1 MKNKYSTDFERYLN
15 ARPLDVHTWSDH
27 PEVNVFVNE
36 IYSQLSSI
44 KGNERINKKLLKVV
58 LLDLYVAWCTDP
70 ELMIMF
76 SRDNNAYKAK
86 SRYNEIHIGK
96 KVIGV
101 VNNLVNEGIIEE
113 KRGFKDRIH
122 DIGFQSRLWASPALK
137 EKFKSARFHQ
147 FQFCDHEGRESIVL
161 RNDNKEDIEVYTDT
175 AVTKY
180 SRSLLADYNTLLGN
194 THIDICHLNKPVIA
208 IGSGSK
214 AMKLAINQQDKFVR
228 RIFNNSEWDQG
239 GRFYGGWWQRCPKV
253 FREKIVFDDVATAEI
268 DFSGIHIVI
277 LYAQEGINY
286 WAEVN
291 EDPYSIHGINDIDP
305 NIDLRA
311 AAKLLLLTAI
321 NAETPEK
328 AFGAFRQQA
337 VSGLPEKRLTNEQ
350 LNSMLNQ
357 LKRKHKPI
365 AHKLASGA
373 GIELM
378 YVDSQITERLIKRF
392 TRHYHCPILTIHD
405 SYIVPFGYDR
415 ILHREMQAAFEA
427 VKGVS
432 QPVVEHTTEYYDM
445 IEQEP
450 HPDNPVD
457 LQHDHYAGPPSQR
470 HLSELELFREF
481 KGKPLWEDWVPDWTA
496 VY

>member
-1 MKNKYSTDFERYLN
+1 
-15 ARPLDVHTWSDH
+15 
-27 PEVNVFVNE
+27 
-36 IYSQLSSI
+36 
-44 KGNERINKKLLKVV
+44 
-58 LLDLYVAWCTDP
+58 
-70 ELMIMF
+70 MIMF

-101 VNNLVNEGIIEE
+101 VDNLVNEGIIEE
-113 KRGFKDRIH
+113 KRGFNDQIRG
-122 DIGFQSRLWASPALK
+122 IGFQSRLWATPSLK
-137 EKFKSARFHQ
+137 EKFNSARFHQ
-147 FQFCDHEGRESIVL
+147 FQFCDHEGRESILL
-161 RNDNKEDIEVYTDT
+161 RDENKEDIEGYTDN

-180 SRSLLADYNTLLGN
+180 SRSLLTDYNTLLAN
-194 THIDICHLNKPVIA
+194 THIDILDLDQPVIE

-214 AMKLAINQQDKFVR
+214 TMKLAINQQDKFVR
-228 RIFNNSEWDQG
+228 RIFNKSRWDQG
-239 GRFYGGWWQRCPKV
+239 GRFYGGWWQRCPKIY
-253 FREKIVFDDVATAEI
+253 REKIVFDGVATAEI

-305 NIDLRA
+305 DIDLRA

-328 AFGAFRQQA
+328 AYGAFRQQA
-337 VSGLPEKRLTNEQ
+337 ESESPEKRLTNEQ

-357 LKRKHKPI
+357 LKRKHEPI

-378 YVDSQITERLIKRF
+378 YVDSQITQRLIERF
-392 TRHYHCPILTIHD
+392 TRHYQCPILTIHD

-415 ILHREMQAAFEA
+415 ILHKEMQAAFE
-427 VKGVS
+427 VITGVS
-432 QPVVEHTTEYYDM
+432 QPVVEHATEYYDVL
-445 IEQEP
+445 EDEP
-450 HPDNPVD
+450 DPR
-457 LQHDHYAGPPSQR
+457 QAKAI
-470 HLSELELFREF
+470 SEY
-481 KGKPLWEDWVPDWTA
+481 PDWTPTKRHLKDYENFKIYKDKPSREPWMPDWTM

>member
-1 MKNKYSTDFERYLN
+1 MENKNHIDFERYLH

-27 PEVNVFVNE
+27 PEVNVFVND
-36 IYSQLSSI
+36 IYSHLPSLE
-44 KGNERINKKLLKVV
+44 GNERINKKLLKVV

-101 VNNLVNEGIIEE
+101 VDELGNEGIIEE
-113 KRGFKDRIH
+113 KRGFNDKIRG
-122 DIGFQSRLWASPALK
+122 IGFQSRLWPGPSLK

-147 FQFCDHEGRESIVL
+147 FQFCDHDGRESIVL
-161 RNDNKEDIEVYTDT
+161 RDKNKEAVEDYQDT
-175 AVTKY
+175 AITNF
-180 SRSLLADYNTLLGN
+180 SRSLLSEYNAFLAN
-194 THIDICHLNKPVIA
+194 THIDIFDLDKPVIE

-214 AMKLAINQQDKFVR
+214 TMRLAITQQDKFVR
-228 RIFNNSEWDQG
+228 RIFNKSRWDQG
-239 GRFYGGWWQRCPKV
+239 GRFYGGWWQRCPKTY
-253 FREKIVFDDVATAEI
+253 RKKIVFDGVATAEV

-277 LYAQEGINY
+277 LYAHEGINY
-286 WAEVN
+286 WAQVH
-291 EDPYSIHGINDIDP
+291 EDPFFIHGINDIDP
-305 NIDLRA
+305 DIDLRA

-337 VSGLPEKRLTNEQ
+337 ESRSPEKRLTNEQ
-350 LNSMLNQ
+350 LYSMLNQ
-357 LKRKHKPI
+357 LKQKHEPI

-378 YVDSQITERLIKRF
+378 YVDSQITERLIERF
-392 TRHYHCPILTIHD
+392 TRHYRCPILTIHD

-415 ILHREMQAAFEA
+415 ILRREMQAAFET
-427 VKGVS
+427 VTGVS
-432 QPVVEHTTEYYDM
+432 KPVVEHTTAYYDVL
-445 IEQEP
+445 EDEP
-450 HPDNPVD
+450 DPQLTSSMSAYPDWT
-457 LQHDHYAGPPSQR
+457 PSKR
-470 HLSELELFREF
+470 HLKDYESFKAYKNKPNRER
-481 KGKPLWEDWVPDWTA
+481 WVPDWTM

>member
-1 MKNKYSTDFERYLN
+1 MKNKNLSDFERYLN

-27 PEVNVFVNE
+27 PEVNIFVND

-44 KGNERINKKLLKVV
+44 QGNERINKKLLKLV

-96 KVIGV
+96 KVIEV
-101 VNNLVNEGIIEE
+101 VDNLVNEGIIEE
-113 KRGFKDRIH
+113 KRGFNDQIRG
-122 DIGFQSRLWASPALK
+122 IGFQSRLWATPSLK

-147 FQFCDHEGRESIVL
+147 FQFCSHEGRESIVQ
-161 RNDNKEDIEVYTDT
+161 RNENKEAVENYQDT
-175 AVTKY
+175 AITNF
-180 SRSLLADYNTLLGN
+180 SRSLLYDYNALLAN
-194 THIDICHLNKPVIA
+194 THIDIFDLNKPVIE

-214 AMKLAINQQDKFVR
+214 TMKLAITQQDKFVR
-228 RIFNNSEWDQG
+228 RIFNNSRWDEG
-239 GRFYGGWWQRCPKV
+239 GRFYGGWWQRCPKSH
-253 FREKIVFDDVATAEI
+253 REKIVFDDVATAEI

-305 NIDLRA
+305 EIDLRA
-311 AAKLLLLTAI
+311 AAKLLLLTAL

-337 VSGLPEKRLTNEQ
+337 VSGSPEKRLTNEQ
-350 LNSMLNQ
+350 LSSILNQ
-357 LKRKHKPI
+357 LKWKHEPI

-378 YVDSQITERLIKRF
+378 YVDSQITERLIERF
-392 TRHYHCPILTIHD
+392 TRHYRCPILTIHD

-415 ILHREMQAAFEA
+415 ILNREMQAAFEI
-427 VKGVS
+427 VTGVS
-432 QPVVEHTTEYYDM
+432 QPVVEHTTEYYD
-445 IEQEP
+445 ILENETDP
-450 HPDNPVD
+450 HLANSITE
-457 LQHDHYAGPPSQR
+457 Y
-470 HLSELELFREF
+470 
-481 KGKPLWEDWVPDWTA
+481 PDWTPSKSHVKDYESFKTYKDKPDREPWVPECTM

>member
-1 MKNKYSTDFERYLN
+1 VKNKISTDFERYLN
-15 ARPLDVHTWSDH
+15 ARPFDVHTWSDH

-70 ELMIMF
+70 DLMIMF

-101 VNNLVNEGIIEE
+101 VDNLVTEGIIEE
-113 KRGFKDRIH
+113 KRGFNDHIRG
-122 DIGFQSRLWASPALK
+122 IGFQSRLWASPALK

-147 FQFCDHEGRESIVL
+147 FQLCDHEGRESIVL
-161 RNDNKEDIEVYTDT
+161 RDKNKEAVEAYGDN
-175 AVTKY
+175 AVTMY
-180 SRSLLADYNTLLGN
+180 SRSLLAEYNSLLAN
-194 THIDICHLNKPVIA
+194 THIDIFDLDQPVIE

-214 AMKLAINQQDKFVR
+214 TMRLAITQQDKFVR
-228 RIFNNSEWDQG
+228 RIFNNSRWDQG

-253 FREKIVFDDVATAEI
+253 YRERIVFDGVATAEI

-291 EDPYSIHGINDIDP
+291 EDPYSIHRINDIDP
-305 NIDLRA
+305 DIDLRA
-311 AAKLLLLTAI
+311 AAKLLVLTAI

-337 VSGLPEKRLTNEQ
+337 VSESPEKRLTNKQ
-350 LNSMLNQ
+350 LNSMLSQ
-357 LKRKHKPI
+357 LKRKHEPI

-378 YVDSQITERLIKRF
+378 YVDSQITERLIERF
-392 TRHYHCPILTIHD
+392 TRHYRCPILTIHD

-427 VKGVS
+427 VTGVS
-432 QPVVEHTTEYYDM
+432 QPVVEHTTEYYD
-445 IEQEP
+445 ILEEEP
-450 HPDNPVD
+450 D
-457 LQHDHYAGPPSQR
+457 LR
-470 HLSELELFREF
+470 LFNSIN
-481 KGKPLWEDWVPDWTA
+481 KYPDWTLSNRHLTDYESFKIYKNKPDRELWVPHWTI

>member
-1 MKNKYSTDFERYLN
+1 VKNKNSTDFERYLN

-27 PEVNVFVNE
+27 PEVNVFVND

-58 LLDLYVAWCTDP
+58 LLDLYLAWCTDP

-86 SRYNEIHIGK
+86 SRYNEINIGK

-122 DIGFQSRLWASPALK
+122 GIGFQSRLWASPALK
-137 EKFKSARFHQ
+137 DKFKSARFHQ

-161 RNDNKEDIEVYTDT
+161 RDENKE
-175 AVTKY
+175 AVEDYSDNAFTTF
-180 SRSLLADYNTLLGN
+180 SRSLLSEYNALLAN
-194 THIDICHLNKPVIA
+194 THIDIFDLDKPVIE

-214 AMKLAINQQDKFVR
+214 TMKLAINQRDKFVR
-228 RIFNNSEWDQG
+228 RIFNNSRWDEG
-239 GRFYGGWWQRCPKV
+239 GRFYGGWWQRCPKTY
-253 FREKIVFDDVATAEI
+253 RENIVFDGVVTAEI

-291 EDPYSIHGINDIDP
+291 EDPYSIHGINNIDP
-305 NIDLRA
+305 DIDLRA
-311 AAKLLLLTAI
+311 SAKLLLLTAI
-321 NAETPEK
+321 NAKTPEK

-337 VSGLPEKRLTNEQ
+337 ESGSPEKRLTNEQ
-350 LNSMLNQ
+350 LNSMLNE
-357 LKRKHKPI
+357 LKRKHEPI

-378 YVDSQITERLIKRF
+378 YVDSQITERLIERF
-392 TRHYHCPILTIHD
+392 TRHYRCPILTIHD

-427 VKGVS
+427 ITGVS
-432 QPVVEHTTEYYDM
+432 QPVVEHTTEYYDVL
-445 IEQEP
+445 EDEP
-450 HPDNPVD
+450 DPGLANSITEYPD
-457 LQHDHYAGPPSQR
+457 LTSSKR
-470 HLSELELFREF
+470 HLKDCESFKIYKEKPNRE
-481 KGKPLWEDWVPDWTA
+481 PWVPECTL
-496 VY
+496 VN

>member
-1 MKNKYSTDFERYLN
+1 MENKNLSDFERYLN

-36 IYSQLSSI
+36 IYSHLSSI
-44 KGNERINKKLLKVV
+44 KGNQRINKKLLKVV

-86 SRYNEIHIGK
+86 SRYNEIHISK
-96 KVIGV
+96 KIRDIVDE
-101 VNNLVNEGIIEE
+101 LVNENIIEE
-113 KRGFKDRIH
+113 KRGFNDKIRG
-122 DIGFQSRLWASPALK
+122 IGFKSRLWASPSLK

-147 FQFCDHEGRESIVL
+147 FQFCDYEGRESIVL
-161 RNDNKEDIEVYTDT
+161 RDKNKEAVEDYQDT
-175 AVTKY
+175 PITNF
-180 SRSLLADYNTLLGN
+180 SRSLLSDYNALLAN
-194 THIDICHLNKPVIA
+194 THIDIFDLNKPVIE

-214 AMKLAINQQDKFVR
+214 TMKLGITQQDKFVR
-228 RIFNNSEWDQG
+228 RIFNNSKWNEG
-239 GRFYGGWWQRCPKV
+239 GRFYGGWWQRCPKTY
-253 FREKIVFDDVATAEI
+253 REKIVFDGIATAEI

-286 WAEVN
+286 WAQVN

-305 NIDLRA
+305 DIDLRA

-337 VSGLPEKRLTNEQ
+337 ESGSPEKRLTNEQ

-357 LKRKHKPI
+357 LKRKHEPI

-373 GIELM
+373 GIKLM
-378 YVDSQITERLIKRF
+378 YVDSQITERLIERF
-392 TRHYHCPILTIHD
+392 TLHFQCPILTIHD
-405 SYIVPFGYDR
+405 SYIVPFGWDR
-415 ILHREMQAAFEA
+415 ILHREMQVAFEA
-427 VKGVS
+427 ATGVS
-432 QPVVEHTTEYYDM
+432 QPVVEHTTEYYDVLEDELDPRLATSM
-445 IEQEP
+445 TDY
-450 HPDNPVD
+450 PDWT
-457 LQHDHYAGPPSQR
+457 PSKR
-470 HLSELELFREF
+470 HLNDYESFKVYKNKPNRER
-481 KGKPLWEDWVPDWTA
+481 WVPDWTM

>member
-1 MKNKYSTDFERYLN
+1 MESENLTDFERYLN

-36 IYSQLSSI
+36 IYSLLSSI
-44 KGNERINKKLLKVV
+44 QGNERINKKLLKVV

-101 VNNLVNEGIIEE
+101 VDNLVNEGIIGE
-113 KRGFKDRIH
+113 KRGFNDKIRG
-122 DIGFQSRLWASPALK
+122 IGFQSRLWPSPSLK
-137 EKFKSARFHQ
+137 QKFKSARFHQ

-161 RNDNKEDIEVYTDT
+161 RDQEKVAVEEYNDNT
-175 AVTKY
+175 VTQY
-180 SRSLLADYNTLLGN
+180 SRSLLAEYNALLAN
-194 THIDICHLNKPVIA
+194 IHIDILDLDKPVIK

-228 RIFNNSEWDQG
+228 RIFNNSSWDQG

-253 FREKIVFDDVATAEI
+253 YGKRIVFDGVATAEI

-277 LYAQEGINY
+277 LYAHEGINY
-286 WAEVN
+286 WSEVN

-305 NIDLRA
+305 DIDLRA

-337 VSGLPEKRLTNEQ
+337 ESGSPEKRLTNEQ

-357 LKRKHKPI
+357 LKLKHKPI

-378 YVDSQITERLIKRF
+378 YLDSQITELLVERF
-392 TRHYHCPILTIHD
+392 TRHYQCPILTIHD

-415 ILHREMQAAFEA
+415 ILHKEMQAAFEA
-427 VKGVS
+427 VTGVS
-432 QPVVEHTTEYYDM
+432 QPVVEHTTAYYDVL
-445 IEQEP
+445 EDEP
-450 HPDNPVD
+450 NPRLANSMRD
-457 LQHDHYAGPPSQR
+457 Y
-470 HLSELELFREF
+470 
-481 KGKPLWEDWVPDWTA
+481 PDWTPSKRHLRDYA
-496 VY
+496 SFKVYKEKPDREPWVPNWTMVY